1 MKWPNKISMAEPA
14 YSGPTPLATRDAF
27 YVKQKWLQR
36 WCMDNLSSVDV
47 LWTYDVENLP
57 GQAVWH
63 FYFAQSEDAVMFRLV
78 NGV

>member
-1 MKWPNKISMAEPA
+1 
-14 YSGPTPLATRDAF
+14 
-27 YVKQKWLQR
+27 
-36 WCMDNLSSVDV
+36 MDNLSSIDV
-47 LWTYDVENLP
+47 LWTCDVENLP